1 MNNNEVVSN
10 STDVSSYHHHHHHRR
25 HFGGQAELTASLSVS
40 PLRTLSKYS
49 CLISRSSRDGR
60 PGYMVDPPDRTMCL

>member
-1 MNNNEVVSN
+1 MNNNEVVPN
-10 STDVSSYHHHHHHRR
+10 SADDASSYYHHHH
-25 HFGGQAELTASLSVS
+25 FGGKAELTASLSVS